1 MRYFISYIII
11 KHTVLPVIML
21 RIMKYPG
28 SKTSVVEDIQR
39 IYDQSG
45 CNVFVDVFG
54 GSGSVALNIHSRN
67 IVYNDLNR
75 DLYILFTALKTHF
88 PSFYRAA
95 NALAMDRQL
104 FFDYYD
110 GRIVMDNE
118 APEVEKAFSIFF
130 NFNAGFGGM
139 GETYGK
145 KDKSLYGTYRKNVSN
160 LIKASHLIGKMKLEN
175 MDFRGLIEKYDSTD
189 TFFYIDPPYPGK
201 NWYVHNFT
209 ADDFMELGR
218 EVMVIKGKYAMN
230 FNAPDA
236 LPVRV
241 FGKPSF
247 VREEENHNGKPGKTE
262 SRKIAFYTNVMKP
275 SGKW

>member
-1 MRYFISYIII
+1 
-11 KHTVLPVIML
+11 ML

-54 GSGSVALNIHSRN
+54 GSGSVSLNIRSRN

-75 DLYILFTALKTHF
+75 DLFTLFTVLKTHF
-88 PSFYRAA
+88 SSFYRAA
-95 NALAMDRQL
+95 NALAMDRRL

-110 GRIVMDNE
+110 GRIVIDAEN
-118 APEVEKAFSIFF
+118 PEIEKAFSIFF
-130 NFNAGFGGM
+130 SFNSGFGGM

-160 LIKASHLIGKMKLEN
+160 LIKASNIIGKMKLEN
-175 MDFRGLIEKYDSTD
+175 MDFRGLIEKYDAPE
-189 TFFYIDPPYPGK
+189 TFFYVDPPYPGK

-209 ADDFMELGR
+209 EEDFMDLGR
-218 EVMVIKGKYAMN
+218 NIIAVKGKYAMN
-230 FNAPDA
+230 FNASDTI
-236 LPVRV
+236 PVKL

-247 VREEENHNGKPGKTE
+247 IKEEENRNGKPRETVP
-262 SRKIAFYTNVMKP
+262 RKISFYTNVANVSTKI
-275 SGKW
+275 STKK

>member
-1 MRYFISYIII
+1 
-11 KHTVLPVIML
+11 ML

-39 IYDQSG
+39 IYDQCG
-45 CNVFVDVFG
+45 CSIFVDVFG
-54 GSGSVALNIHSRN
+54 GSGSVALNIRSRD
-67 IVYNDLNR
+67 IVYNDINR

-88 PSFYRAA
+88 PPFYRAA

-110 GRIVMDNE
+110 GRIVLNNE
-118 APEVEKAFSIFF
+118 DPEVEKAFSIFF
-130 NFNAGFGGM
+130 NFNSGFGGM

-175 MDFRGLIEKYDSTD
+175 MDFRGLIEKYDSLD

-209 ADDFMELGR
+209 ADDFKELGK
-218 EVMVIKGKYAMN
+218 EVIAIKGKYAMN
-230 FNAPDA
+230 FNASDA
-236 LPVRV
+236 FPVKV

-247 VREEENHNGKPGKTE
+247 VREEPNHNGKPDKTE
-262 SRKIAFYTNVMKP
+262 SRKIAFYTNIVKL